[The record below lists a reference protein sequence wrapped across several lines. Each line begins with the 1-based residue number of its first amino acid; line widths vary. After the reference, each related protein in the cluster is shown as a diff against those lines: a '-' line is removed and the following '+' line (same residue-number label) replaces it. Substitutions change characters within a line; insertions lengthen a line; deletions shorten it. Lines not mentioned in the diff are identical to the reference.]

1 MNTAPFDAPI
11 YVTRPVLPDLT
22 VYERHLAD
30 IWRSCTLTNGGPKH
44 AALEQR
50 VAAYLRAPH
59 ASLFVNG
66 TISLIVAL
74 QALRVT
80 GECIT
85 SPFTF
90 PATTHALTW
99 MGVRPIFCDIDP
111 VTLTIDPDKIEGLI
125 TLKTTA
131 ILGVHVFGVPCH
143 VHAIQEIADRYGLR
157 VIYDGAH
164 AFGTEIEDRGIGTF
178 GDATSFSFHATKL
191 FHTAEGGALAV
202 CDAKVKA
209 RVDLLKNFG
218 IQDENTVVMPGING
232 KMSELSAALGLCVL
246 DLVEDERRR
255 RAEVA
260 CVYRARLGALGGVTL
275 PPVLPGV
282 RPSQQY
288 FAIRTPKRDRLQT
301 YLRSRNVF
309 TRRYFYPLTSEA
321 ACYRQVPTS
330 GRENLPVAHQVA
342 SEVLCLPFYGDLGVE
357 NAARICD
364 MIGELP

>member
-1 MNTAPFDAPI
+1 MSVQPFDTPI
-11 YVTRPVLPDLT
+11 YVTRPLLPDLA
-22 VYERHLAD
+22 VFERHLAD

-44 AALEQR
+44 ANLEQR
-50 VAAYLRAPH
+50 VAAYLRTPH
-59 ASLFVNG
+59 LSLFVNG

-99 MGVRPIFCDIDP
+99 MGVKPIFCDIDP
-111 VTLTIDPDKIEGLI
+111 VTLTLDPDKIEGLI
-125 TLKTTA
+125 TPQTSA

-143 VHAIQEIADRYGLR
+143 VHAIQAIADRYGLK

-164 AFGTEIEDRGIGTF
+164 AFGTELEDRGVSTF

-218 IQDENTVVMPGING
+218 IQDEDTVVMPGING
-232 KMSELSAALGLCVL
+232 KMGELSAALGLCVL
-246 DLVEDERRR
+246 DLVEEERRK
-255 RAEVA
+255 RAEIA
-260 CVYRARLGALGGVTL
+260 RVYRERFEAVDGITL
-275 PPVLPGV
+275 PPMLPGV

-288 FAIRTPKRDRLQT
+288 FAIRAPHRDNLQARL
-301 YLRSRNVF
+301 RGSNVF
-309 TRRYFYPLTSEA
+309 TRRYFCPLTSEA
-321 ACYRQVPTS
+321 ACYRQIPTAA
-330 GRENLPVAHQVA
+330 RENLPVAHRVA
-342 SEVLCLPFYGDLGVE
+342 DEILCLPFYGDLGTD
-357 NAARICD
+357 NALRICD
-364 MIGELP
+364 MIGERP